1 MKQKGRVD
9 VYAAGDGLLPPSVP
23 LWAADEEERGRGRN
37 RKGGGGRSVGR
48 KKNEKGRRREM
59 KGTDVEGGAGAAVAH
74 GRRERKEQRRRE
86 GSDGMKK
93 MVRSEMC
100 V

>member
-1 MKQKGRVD
+1 MRRKEKWV
-9 VYAAGDGLLPPSVP
+9 GLR
-23 LWAADEEERGRGRN
+23 EG
-37 RKGGGGRSVGR
+37 
-48 KKNEKGRRREM
+48 EM

-100 V
+100 VWMSAKRRGKERSSEILGF